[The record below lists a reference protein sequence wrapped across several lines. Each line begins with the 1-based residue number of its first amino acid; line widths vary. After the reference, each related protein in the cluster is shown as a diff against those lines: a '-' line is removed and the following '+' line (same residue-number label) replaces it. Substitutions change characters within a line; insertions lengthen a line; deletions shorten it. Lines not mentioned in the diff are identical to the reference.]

1 MSSEAP
7 AVGELLP
14 RAAEAYTV
22 PEKFAWILSED
33 GHGHEWARVLH
44 IGADDTQR
52 FWSAIAQA
60 VLDAPTI
67 YKVDDRTPFGLVCG
81 VETTLAIGERTAKA
95 RTFWHYKHARD
106 APRLVTAYP
115 RL

>member
-22 PEKFAWILSED
+22 PEKFAWILSE
-33 GHGHEWARVLH
+33 
-44 IGADDTQR
+44 DDTQR